1 MVAVQPIII
10 EKSTPMPSGGSQ
22 TIAFPIPVGV
32 NNNMASLS
40 R

>member
-1 MVAVQPIII
+1 MA
-10 EKSTPMPSGGSQ
+10 SGGGSQ
-22 TIAFPIPVGV
+22 TIAFPVPVGV